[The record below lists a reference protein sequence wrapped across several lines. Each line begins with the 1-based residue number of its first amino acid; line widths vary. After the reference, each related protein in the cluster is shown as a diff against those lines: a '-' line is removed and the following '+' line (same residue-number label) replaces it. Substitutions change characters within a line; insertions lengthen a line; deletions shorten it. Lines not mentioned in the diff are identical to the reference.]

1 MLLELQGSC
10 SNANA
15 PPTLEKVNGRKDISY
30 SEFDDAN
37 LKGTL

>member
-1 MLLELQGSC
+1 MLVELQCLC

-15 PPTLEKVNGRKDISY
+15 PPVLEKVNGRKGISY